1 MGLTI
6 LPVLSEINFLFLNIM
21 TTDIN
26 SSNSEN
32 VPKALEHLNSVLV
45 KGETLEAW
53 AIQRR
58 LFALTHRRILIA
70 ATSGRFIKIKLG
82 LLGGFEMTDFRWQD
96 LGDARIKVGIFS
108 ADIFVKIFN
117 STDLAISENSAQEL
131 ILTGFGKEG
140 TEQIYRLAQAHD
152 QSWREKRRIRE
163 LEELRAKSGGIT
175 LENSSGIQQTG
186 NTSEDAVSK
195 LQQAKQMLDN
205 KLITDSEYES
215 IKARL
220 ISGF

>member
-1 MGLTI
+1 M
-6 LPVLSEINFLFLNIM
+6 M

-26 SSNSEN
+26 SSESPN
-32 VPKALEHLNSVLV
+32 VLKALDHLNSVLV

-53 AIQRR
+53 TVQRR
-58 LFALTHRRILIA
+58 IFALTHRRILIA
-70 ATSGRFIKIKLG
+70 ATSGRFIVIKRG

-96 LGDARIKVGIFS
+96 LGDARIKVGIFG
-108 ADIFVKIFN
+108 ADLFVKVFG
-117 STDLAISENSAQEL
+117 SSDLAISGNSSQEQ
-131 ILTGFGKEG
+131 ILNGFRKEG
-140 TEQIYRLAQAHD
+140 TQEIYRLAQAQD

-175 LENSSGIQQTG
+175 IGNNAGGQQTA
-186 NTSEDAVSK
+186 NTSEDAVTK